1 MTVNQVK
8 HIILHLAHG
17 EYSIFTMVAIRIC
30 IFIFMTSSIGLQ
42 CDLE

>member
-1 MTVNQVK
+1 MVNQVK

-17 EYSIFTMVAIRIC
+17 ECSIKVAIRIC
-30 IFIFMTSSIGLQ
+30 IFIFMTSSIDLQ